1 MTGSGARALPPAAAL
16 AHAARLLA
24 EHGFRVT
31 ARNERGDS
39 LYLQR
44 AECGFALRL
53 SNHARTAKQ
62 RQRRTDVLASLVV
75 RDARSPEQVA
85 ALVAGALR
93 DFDLARGRREAQ
105 ASGAASRK

>member
-1 MTGSGARALPPAAAL
+1 MTGPAPRHLAPLAAL
-16 AHAARLLA
+16 DHAAKLLA
-24 EHGFRVT
+24 EHGFSVV

-44 AECGFALRL
+44 IGCAFALRL

-85 ALVAGALR
+85 ALVAGTVR
-93 DFDLARGRREAQ
+93 DFDLARDRREAQ